1 MDDKKSIRDMFVF
14 SLFRYFKV
22 EGLGDTSNWE
32 KAIKNYMT
40 NSGCKNLDLI
50 YTISSIVQLKAAII
64 SSYNNSF
71 QYCQAY
77 KTFIDGRQEKVVV

>member
-1 MDDKKSIRDMFVF
+1 MDDKKTIRDMFVF

-32 KAIKNYMT
+32 KAIKNYMG

-50 YTISSIVQLKAAII
+50 YTISRYYPVK
-64 SSYNNSF
+64 SS
-71 QYCQAY
+71 
-77 KTFIDGRQEKVVV
+77 D